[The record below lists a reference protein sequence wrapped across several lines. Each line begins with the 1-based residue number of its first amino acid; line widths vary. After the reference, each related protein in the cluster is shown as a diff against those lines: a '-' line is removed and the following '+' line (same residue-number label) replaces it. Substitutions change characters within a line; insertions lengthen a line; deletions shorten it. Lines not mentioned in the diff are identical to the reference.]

1 MRPGKVTELVEDLRK
16 FELMVGIC
24 VVCGLLAKDLEYS
37 EQVCGLSN
45 HHVFCMVVRRVASTV
60 IVLKTS
66 LTLNS

>member
-1 MRPGKVTELVEDLRK
+1 MRSGKVSELVEDLCK

-24 VVCGLLAKDLEYS
+24 VVCGLLTKDLEYS

-45 HHVFCMVVRRVASTV
+45 DHVFCIVVRRVASTV
-60 IVLKTS
+60 IVLKTL